1 MHASTTQPRVPR
13 SRFGAAR
20 LSGGRR
26 LAFVLVALTMALSA
40 VGGAVL
46 PTPRAAFAA
55 ETMTTV
61 GDTPLFAGP
70 DGSYDILTTVPAGSS
85 VTIDGDMDSGFWPV
99 TVDGISG
106 WVADGTL
113 SAGGSQA
120 RAGEGSTDGTGNTTK
135 NGKGGKKAA
144 AAPSGGDGTAA
155 GGDPVYGAEPA
166 DYPAYDGSLAIP
178 QGQSTSAG
186 SSSQW
191 SEDQVVGFITDA
203 ANAYNQSPD
212 DMVRVARCESGLN
225 PYAVGSGIYY
235 GLFQFVP
242 STFAGTPYGD
252 GDIFDPAANANAA
265 AWMWAQGRKGEWS
278 CQ

>member
-13 SRFGAAR
+13 LRFGAACQT
-20 LSGGRR
+20 GGRR
-26 LAFVLVALTMALSA
+26 LAFVLVALTMALSTI
-40 VGGAVL
+40 GGAVL
-46 PTPRAAFAA
+46 PTPTAALAA
-55 ETMTTV
+55 EKMIAV
-61 GDTPLFAGP
+61 GDVPLFAGP
-70 DGSYDILTTVPAGSS
+70 GASYGILTTIPAGSKVS
-85 VTIDGDMDSGFWPV
+85 IDGDMDSGFWPV
-99 TVDGISG
+99 TVDGVSG

-113 SAGGSQA
+113 SAGGSEA
-120 RAGEGSTDGTGNTTK
+120 RAGEGSTDGTGNK
-135 NGKGGKKAA
+135 SKSGKKAA
-144 AAPSGGDGTAA
+144 AAPSDDGGDGTAA
-155 GGDPVYGAEPA
+155 GGDEVYGAEPA

-178 QGQSTSAG
+178 QGQSTAAG
-186 SSSQW
+186 GSSQW

-212 DMVRVARCESGLN
+212 DMIRVARCESGLN

-265 AWMWAQGRKGEWS
+265 AWMWAQGRKGEWA